1 VRHKTPTTRGGA
13 PYGEGM
19 ERIQSNARP
28 YAAASESANDILWVT
43 YRWMSLGLALTGLV
57 AWLVAG
63 SEAAMNLVLGNR
75 AVFFGMMI
83 AQVGL
88 VLAFSAM
95 AARVSSVVAA
105 TMFFVYAALTGVTL
119 STIFLIYTSAS
130 IASTFFVT
138 SGTFAGLSLYGA
150 TTQRDLS
157 AIGRFAVFA
166 LIGFLVASVVNIF
179 LASTPL
185 LWITTF
191 AGVLIFAALTAY
203 DTQKLKAMYE
213 SAGATGN
220 LALRGALTL
229 YLDFINMFLLLL
241 NFGDRRR

>member
-1 VRHKTPTTRGGA
+1 
-13 PYGEGM
+13 M

-28 YAAASESANDILWVT
+28 YAAVHESANDILWVT

-63 SEAAMNLVLGNR
+63 SEAALHLVLGNR
-75 AVFFGMMI
+75 AIFFGMMI

-88 VLAFSAM
+88 VVAFSAM
-95 AARVSSVVAA
+95 AARVSATVAA

-119 STIFLIYTSAS
+119 STIFLVYTSGS
-130 IASTFFVT
+130 IASAFFVT

-150 TTQRDLS
+150 STHRDLS
-157 AIGRFAVFA
+157 GVGRFAVFA
-166 LIGFLVASVVNIF
+166 LIGFLIATVVNLF
-179 LASTPL
+179 LASTAL
-185 LWITTF
+185 SWITTF

-203 DTQKLKAMYE
+203 DTQKLKAMYA
-213 SAGATGN
+213 SAGTSGN
-220 LALRGALTL
+220 LALRGALML

-241 NFGDRRR
+241 NVTGRRR